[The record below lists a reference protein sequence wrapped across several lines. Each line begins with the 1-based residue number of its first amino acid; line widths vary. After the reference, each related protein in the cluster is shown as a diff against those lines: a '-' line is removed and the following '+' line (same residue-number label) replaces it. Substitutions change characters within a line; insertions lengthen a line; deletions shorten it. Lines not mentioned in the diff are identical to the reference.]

1 MPSKRI
7 RLNKGLTIFEILTV
21 AIIIS
26 VLAMIALPNFIRS
39 KSDAQEAS
47 AETNAGVLRTMLE
60 TYKVDNHFY
69 PEDLRTL
76 GYEATA
82 KKYNKSASNPFTGIN
97 GEVESGKWALDY
109 LGTNGPVGMVAYQP
123 LADNSKFYIFVYDRN
138 GQLLKR
144 RGTVYALS
152 NG

>member
-7 RLNKGLTIFEILTV
+7 QLNKGLTIFEILTV

-26 VLAMIALPNFIRS
+26 VLAMIAIPNFVRS

-60 TYKVDNHFY
+60 TYKVDHHVY
-69 PEDLRTL
+69 PEDLRIL
-76 GYEATA
+76 GYEATT
-82 KKYNKSASNPFTGIN
+82 KGYNKNATNPFTGTN
-97 GEVESGKWALDY
+97 GSVESGKWAIDY
-109 LGTNGPVGMVAYQP
+109 VGTTGPLGMTAYQP
-123 LADNSKFYIFVYDRN
+123 LADNAKYYIFIYDRN

-144 RGTVYALS
+144 KGTVYALS